1 MAKGLLIQGASPLCG
16 SPITYKVTADT
27 ISGPCAF
34 HRVNL
39 AVHAALYGGQYMD
52 LILSSPAESGETL
65 TFDISSALRAVADSY
80 EYTVDPPAS
89 YPYIVYDLF
98 AHDEWMQNGEAHDV
112 PADFNQWSTN
122 SKGHKAIF
130 GAYSDL
136 ERLLSSGTGA
146 TKSKLAQHFSRKPFS
161 SPEVV
166 AVGETMVLPLSF
178 SAPVSEAGITTG
190 PTSSVFSITK
200 EGLQVLN
207 GREVYA
213 LPTSKRTDRYEFR
226 FVNGLGCLES
236 VSVCSL
242 RTTEMNMSSESFI
255 RSIQETFGQFS
266 RGMVRKSNDYETWKL
281 SSGPLD
287 IPWQSWFMHEFLMTK
302 QAWVKV
308 SGHWLPCHILA
319 DETVAGLN
327 RQENGICEVQFS
339 VQLDINGSPLAS
351 LAI

>member
-1 MAKGLLIQGASPLCG
+1 
-16 SPITYKVTADT
+16 
-27 ISGPCAF
+27 
-34 HRVNL
+34 
-39 AVHAALYGGQYMD
+39 MD
-52 LILSSPAESGETL
+52 LILSSPAESGEIL

-80 EYTVDPPAS
+80 EYTASPPAA
-89 YPYIVYDLF
+89 YPYIVYDLY
-98 AHDEWMQNGEAHDV
+98 AHDEWMQNGEVHEV
-112 PADFNQWSTN
+112 PSDFNQWSTN
-122 SKGHKAIF
+122 SKGHKALF

-136 ERLLSSGTGA
+136 ERLISYRFTE
-146 TKSKLAQHFSRKPFS
+146 TNSKLAQHFSRKPFS
-161 SPEVV
+161 SPEIV

-178 SAPVSEAGITTG
+178 ATPVSEAGITTG
-190 PTSSVFSITK
+190 PTSSEVYIGT
-200 EGLQVLN
+200 EGLQTLN

-213 LPTSKRTDRYEFR
+213 LPESKRNDRYEFR

-242 RTTEMNMSSESFI
+242 RTTEMNVTSESFV

-266 RGMVRKSNDYETWKL
+266 RSMVRKSNDYETWKL

-287 IPWQSWFMHEFLMTK
+287 ILWQSWFMHEFLMAK
-302 QAWVKV
+302 QAWVEIDRN
-308 SGHWLPCHILA
+308 WIPCHILA

-327 RQENGICEVQFS
+327 RQENGICEVAFS